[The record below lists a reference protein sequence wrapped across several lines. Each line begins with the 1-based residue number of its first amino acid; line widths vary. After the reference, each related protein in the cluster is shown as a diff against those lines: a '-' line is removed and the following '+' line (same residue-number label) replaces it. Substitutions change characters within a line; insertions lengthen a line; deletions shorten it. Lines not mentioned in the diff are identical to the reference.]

1 MKKVVY
7 ICDLCGWQM
16 GEPYVT
22 FQLDDDELSE
32 RHICVMCAKKIREA
46 LPKPKATKAE
56 ETKEEKP
63 KKERAPRQKV
73 DRGKVIALAK
83 AGWTISKIAEE
94 MKCSDQTVRLIMK
107 AAREEKEKAEMEVEE

>member
-16 GEPYVT
+16 GEPYVM
-22 FQLDDDELSE
+22 FQVEDREAGE
-32 RHICVMCAKKIREA
+32 RHLCQICAERIKAAAPE
-46 LPKPKATKAE
+46 PKATKEAE
-56 ETKEEKP
+56 PKEEKP
-63 KKERAPRQKV
+63 KKEHAPRQKV

-107 AAREEKEKAEMEVEE
+107 AAREEKEKAEIEVEE